1 MEIIL
6 NEKVKSL
13 TGSFGRGYGYHI
25 QKRKDRFYGQRN
37 AKGIVPADGHWRFVL
52 TCAEIAK
59 IGLHISGVR
68 IGVLELHAALTE
80 AKLYMA
86 AQQVVMNY
94 QKEVKATYNA
104 QDIINLKTTFG
115 L

>member
-13 TGSFGRGYGYHI
+13 TGSLGRGYGYHI
-25 QKRKDRFYGQRN
+25 QKRKNKFYGQRN

-59 IGLHISGVR
+59 IGLHIAGVQ
-68 IGVLELHAALTE
+68 ISALELHAALLKA
-80 AKLYMA
+80 AKHMA
-86 AQQVVMNY
+86 AQQVLTNY
-94 QKEVKATYNA
+94 QKGVKATYNA